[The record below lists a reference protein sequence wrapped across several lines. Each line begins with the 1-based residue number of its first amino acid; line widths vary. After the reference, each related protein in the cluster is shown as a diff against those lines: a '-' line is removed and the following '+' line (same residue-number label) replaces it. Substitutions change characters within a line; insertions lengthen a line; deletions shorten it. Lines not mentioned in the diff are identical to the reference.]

1 MNTLKLKITLIFAAF
16 SITLFNLAGCS
27 NNPVT
32 NNNNGGTGT
41 GTGSENIKVNMVSSE
56 NTDNPA
62 GNIVITEAKA
72 LLSEIEVENSA
83 GSKSI
88 HISPVVINFDL
99 SGMVKDVVSAN
110 IPEGTYSKI
119 KFQLHKPED
128 TEPISDP
135 EFRTGSSGNQR
146 FSVIIKGTNNGN
158 AFVFRSR
165 KTINIVID
173 FNRPIDIRSEAK
185 NITILLQKNLW
196 FLSNGVEIDPSNSGN
211 DDTIDDNIK
220 RSFAKAFRDDDR
232 NGSSDDN

>member
-1 MNTLKLKITLIFAAF
+1 MNNLKSKITLIFASF
-16 SITLFNLAGCS
+16 SIILFSLTGCS

-32 NNNNGGTGT
+32 NNNGGPGTGT
-41 GTGSENIKVNMVSSE
+41 GNENIKVNMVSSE

-72 LLSEIEVENSA
+72 LLSEIEVENSV

-135 EFRTGSSGNQR
+135 EFRTGTSGNQR

-165 KTINIVID
+165 KTINIVIN
-173 FNRPIDIRSEAK
+173 FNRPVDIRSEAK

-196 FLSNGVEIDPSNSGN
+196 FMNNGVEIDPSNSGN